1 MQELLALYATVSVWN
16 HTFQLGSGTLESL
29 ERQLALMDFAV
40 LILAA
45 EDITISRGDEML
57 APRDNVLFDLWLF
70 LVRLGPEHAFCAS
83 VVCPLEQ

>member
-1 MQELLALYATVSVWN
+1 MMQRWCWE
-16 HTFQLGSGTLESL
+16 GPSGTLDSL

-57 APRDNVLFDLWLF
+57 THRDNVLFEP
-70 LVRLGPEHAFCAS
+70 LVMP
-83 VVCPLEQ
+83 PLTR